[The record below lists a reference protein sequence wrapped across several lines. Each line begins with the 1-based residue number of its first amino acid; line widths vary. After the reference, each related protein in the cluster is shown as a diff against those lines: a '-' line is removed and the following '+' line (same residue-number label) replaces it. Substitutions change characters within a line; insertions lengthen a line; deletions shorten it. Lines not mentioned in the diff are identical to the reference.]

1 MSNQSRS
8 EEKSLQQIATTRAMA
23 HTFINFFVVV
33 YFLSLDVVTGESH
46 MFRPKPSQVA
56 FSCVCP
62 NHGALKRIV
71 LNNEVECSS
80 LTTLFIFRRGL
91 YLQSYMYTSR

>member
-1 MSNQSRS
+1 MSNQSHS
-8 EEKSLQQIATTRAMA
+8 EEKSLGQIAMTRATA
-23 HTFINFFVVV
+23 HTFINFFIVV
-33 YFLSLDVVTGESH
+33 YFLSLDMVMGESH

-62 NHGALKRIV
+62 NHGALKWIE

-80 LTTLFIFRRGL
+80 LTTSFIFQRGL
-91 YLQSYMYTSR
+91 YLQSYTN